1 MYYKILKY
9 IFWTKLI
16 ATYDA
21 INLFQEFIKVNINNI
36 NEKKKYAIFRCA
48 RLNRVNLMTLLK
60 FWSKTRTATF
70 HQGHGSTHCLTF
82 RMNIF
87 MIHDLVLRKRRRSK
101 QVMEQ

>member
-36 NEKKKYAIFRCA
+36 NEKKKPFFD
-48 RLNRVNLMTLLK
+48 VPD
-60 FWSKTRTATF
+60 
-70 HQGHGSTHCLTF
+70 STGL
-82 RMNIF
+82 I
-87 MIHDLVLRKRRRSK
+87 
-101 QVMEQ
+101 